1 MEFFNLEDNEENP
14 QNYSL
19 NFSYDDEIESN
30 FINDSE
36 EITKGIS
43 FSRSLDH
50 NNGEQ
55 YNKFPIQ
62 TRNPITVICDDKNMY
77 FGEDDTQPD

>member
-1 MEFFNLEDNEENP
+1 MEFINFEDNEENP

-19 NFSYDDEIESN
+19 NFSDDDEIESN

-36 EITKGIS
+36 EIAKGIS

-55 YNKFPIQ
+55 Y
-62 TRNPITVICDDKNMY
+62 V
-77 FGEDDTQPD
+77 PDSN